1 MIEKYTQVHTY
12 VIQNI
17 QINSFPS
24 KVYSHNSTHAT
35 VSTELFKL
43 YYFVSFSFLHSFL
56 NTVLFWPDYSRLFP
70 TFVIMSQSSAFADL
84 DEEKEKSV

>member
-56 NTVLFWPDYSRLFP
+56 NTVLFWPDYSRLF
-70 TFVIMSQSSAFADL
+70 
-84 DEEKEKSV
+84 

>member
-1 MIEKYTQVHTY
+1 M
-12 VIQNI
+12 
-17 QINSFPS
+17 PS

-43 YYFVSFSFLHSFL
+43 YYFVSFSAFAFEHSFIL
-56 NTVLFWPDYSRLFP
+56 AWLFP

-84 DEEKEKSV
+84 EEEKEKSV

>member
-56 NTVLFWPDYSRLFP
+56 NTVLFWP
-70 TFVIMSQSSAFADL
+70 FVIMSQSSAFADL
-84 DEEKEKSV
+84 EEEKEKSV